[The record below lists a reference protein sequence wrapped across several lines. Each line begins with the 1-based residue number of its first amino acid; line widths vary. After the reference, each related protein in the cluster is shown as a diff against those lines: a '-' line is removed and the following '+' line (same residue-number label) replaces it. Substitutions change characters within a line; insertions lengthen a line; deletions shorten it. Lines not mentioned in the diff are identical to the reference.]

1 MNIPKKK
8 FNRRFLQ
15 WQKPIVKTLIY
26 SGIIGGTMAAA
37 SVARSAEE
45 VYINYG
51 LFEVSL
57 SVDALETFAEE
68 GEITGDLATYADYIG
83 SQRLQ
88 QLKFA
93 LDAEAGLSP
102 VAVSNFLYTL
112 QGEVLLERLSEII
125 QTPANQSGFYGLR
138 AALVLAAADE
148 EEGLTLLNVIK
159 KFPFESI
166 QINSSQ
172 GFRIVDELQQIVR
185 QTDQVISVVQKEA
198 EAEEQNE
205 EVNLSSLVDLKRPG
219 DVSFRKITLTLDDT
233 RRERDFPVDL
243 YLPQQQGLAPLI
255 VISHGLGSDRNTYA
269 YLAEHLASHGY
280 AVAVPEHPGSNTSQI
295 DALIRGRTE
304 QVSPPSEFIDR
315 PLDISFVLDYLE
327 AYYTDQI
334 QLNDVGI
341 IGQSY
346 GGYTALAVAGAEI
359 NWQNLAS
366 SCSNLSR
373 TYNLSLLLQCAALAL
388 PQIDYDLSDPRIG
401 AAIAINPLTSG
412 IFGEAGLDNINIPVM
427 IVSGSADTV
436 TPPLSEQIRPFTWL
450 TTQEKYLVL
459 LQGGTHFST
468 LDESN
473 NSRSIPLP
481 SEVIGPEPI
490 IAQNYLEA
498 LSLAFYNA
506 YVTEQPQY
514 LSYLSATYAESISQP
529 VIPLNLVRSL
539 AQEQLN

>member
-1 MNIPKKK
+1 MNIFP
-8 FNRRFLQ
+8 RSRWHSL
-15 WQKPIVKTLIY
+15 IVKALIY
-26 SGIIGGTMAAA
+26 CGMIGGTAAVA
-37 SVARSAEE
+37 PVARSAEK

-51 LFEVSL
+51 LFEISV

-68 GEITGDLATYADYIG
+68 DKITGDLETYADYIG
-83 SQRLQ
+83 PQRLERLQ
-88 QLKFA
+88 FA
-93 LDAEAGLSP
+93 LNAEAGLSP

-112 QGEVLLERLSEII
+112 QGQVLLERLGEVI

-138 AALVLAAADE
+138 AAIVLAAADE

-159 KFPFESI
+159 QFPLESI
-166 QINSSQ
+166 RIKSSQ
-172 GFRIVDELQQIVR
+172 GFRIVEELQQIVQ
-185 QTDQVISVVQKEA
+185 QTDQVISVVQREA
-198 EAEEQNE
+198 EAEERNE
-205 EVNLSSLVDLKRPG
+205 EINLSNLVDLNRPG
-219 DVSFRKITLTLDDT
+219 DVSYRKQTLTLEDS
-233 RRERDFPVDL
+233 RRERVLPVDL
-243 YLPQQQGLAPLI
+243 YLPQLEGLAPLV

-269 YLAEHLASHGY
+269 YLAAHLASHGY

-295 DALIRGRTE
+295 EALISGTAS
-304 QVSPPSEFIDR
+304 QVTPPSEFIDR

-327 AYYTDQI
+327 AYYSNQI
-334 QLNDVGI
+334 QVDDVGI
-341 IGQSY
+341 VGQSY

-359 NWQNLAS
+359 NWDNLAS

-388 PQIDYDLSDPRIG
+388 PQRNYNLSDPRIG

-412 IFGEAGLDNINIPVM
+412 IFGEEGLNQIDTPVM

-436 TPPLSEQIRPFTWL
+436 TPALTEQIRPFTWL
-450 TTQEKYLVL
+450 TTEDKYLVL

-473 NSRSIPLP
+473 NMRAIPLP
-481 SEVIGPEPI
+481 PEVIGPEPN
-490 IAQNYLEA
+490 IAQNYLES

-529 VIPLNLVRSL
+529 VIPINLVRSID
-539 AQEQLN
+539 QDQLN